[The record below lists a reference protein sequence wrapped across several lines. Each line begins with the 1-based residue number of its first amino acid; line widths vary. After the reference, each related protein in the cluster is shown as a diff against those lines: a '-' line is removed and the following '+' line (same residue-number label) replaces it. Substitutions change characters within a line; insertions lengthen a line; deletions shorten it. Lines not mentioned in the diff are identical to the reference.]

1 MAEETTTS
9 ESSTE
14 TEEEEVTPEWIPVD
28 ELVWYELPVFA
39 ADISE
44 ENPIL
49 IKQFVEAGAQYHVR
63 VIAVNVFGE
72 GEASDD
78 LEVVAETVESVVE
91 EPVAEE
97 TVEVSEESTDAGE
110 TTNDSNAV
118 EESAADEQTTS
129 EETTT
134 STEEAEATDA

>member
-1 MAEETTTS
+1 VAEETTTS

-78 LEVVAETVESVVE
+78 LEVVAETVAAEEEESN
-91 EPVAEE
+91 EE
-97 TVEVSEESTDAGE
+97 TVEVSEESSDAGE